1 MKNFTK
7 VVIITVLFFSASLS
21 AQETVKQENFN
32 TTEQTIINVETAIGY
47 ATATSQ
53 WFTGVKQNIETS
65 VSGKDSQNSTNS
77 LLSKKEMYL
86 HSGLTNKTLLIR
98 ALLKRAESNTNATV

>member
-7 VVIITVLFFSASLS
+7 VVIITVLFISASLS
-21 AQETVKQENFN
+21 AQEAVEQENF
-32 TTEQTIINVETAIGY
+32 TSIEKTILNVETALGY

-65 VSGKDSQNSTNS
+65 ISKKDSQNSTNS

-86 HSGLTNKTLLIR
+86 QSGLTNKTLLIR
-98 ALLKRAESNTNATV
+98 SLLKKADSNTRATV